1 MEGGGTVNQQNYSQ
15 GVRYNFQSQDANE
28 IMASSN
34 KDEET
39 KDKDD
44 LNDTTLKDAGATK

>member
-1 MEGGGTVNQQNYSQ
+1 
-15 GVRYNFQSQDANE
+15 
-28 IMASSN
+28 MASAN

-44 LNDTTLKDAGATK
+44 LNDTKMEVVAKVNAK

>member
-1 MEGGGTVNQQNYSQ
+1 
-15 GVRYNFQSQDANE
+15 
-28 IMASSN
+28 MATAN

-44 LNDTTLKDAGATK
+44 LNDTKNENAPKVNPKTKKQE

>member
-1 MEGGGTVNQQNYSQ
+1 
-15 GVRYNFQSQDANE
+15 
-28 IMASSN
+28 MATAN

-44 LNDTTLKDAGATK
+44 LNDTKNENVGPIKINAKTKK

>member
-1 MEGGGTVNQQNYSQ
+1 
-15 GVRYNFQSQDANE
+15 
-28 IMASSN
+28 MATAN

-44 LNDTTLKDAGATK
+44 LNDTKNENAGPSKITAKTKKQGKYSNVNGLE